1 MNSTLS
7 VIAWPGVNVTGRV
20 AADSVKP
27 APVTV
32 AELIVSGAVPVDV
45 NVTDWV
51 ESVLTATLPKFKLVV
66 LMFSVDVPGLTVNV
80 TACVAVV

>member
-1 MNSTLS
+1 MS
-7 VIAWPGVNVTGRV
+7 GNV
-20 AADSVKP
+20 APDSVKP

-32 AELIVSGAVPVDV
+32 AELIVSGAVPVDI

-51 ESVLTATLPKFKLVV
+51 GSALTATLPKVKLVV
-66 LMFSVDVPGLTVNV
+66 LMFSVDVPWLTVNV

>member
-32 AELIVSGAVPVDV
+32 AELIVSGAVPVDI

-51 ESVLTATLPKFKLVV
+51 GSALTATLPKVKLVV
-66 LMFSVDVPGLTVNV
+66 LMFSVDVPWLTVNV